1 MQKDKRKTMSFSSRV
16 KNELCR
22 IVNDDKCCTLCE
34 ISAVLRLGAVFHTE
48 SDGFVTTNIITEN
61 AALARRIITDAVRM
75 FDFHPNIAVEKRK
88 KLKGHTVY
96 IAELKGAFV
105 TSVALG
111 DMGFIKLNDSSR
123 AVFSEIDQIT
133 GGDCCI
139 KSYLRGAF
147 LAAGSVSA
155 PDRGYHLEITAQN
168 EDEIARICKAME
180 SFGIKAKITNRKNHK
195 VCYVKEAEGI
205 ADFLNLTGAHKALLD
220 FENVRVLK
228 NLRNNINRVVNFE
241 TANLNKTVNAS
252 VSQCT
257 DIRLIE
263 RSMGYGLLSDDLRQM
278 AEVRIDNPEAS
289 LVELGE
295 LMIPV
300 LGKSGVSHRLGK
312 LHKLAENIR
321 DRNS

>member
-1 MQKDKRKTMSFSSRV
+1 MSFSAKV

-22 IVNDDKCCTLCE
+22 IVNEDKCCTLCE
-34 ISAVLRLGAVFHTE
+34 ISAVLRLGAVFNTE
-48 SDGFVTTNIITEN
+48 PDGYITTHIITEN

-88 KLKGHTVY
+88 KLKGHTAY
-96 IAELKGAFV
+96 IAELKGAFA

-111 DMGFIKLNDSSR
+111 DMGLIKLDDQGR
-123 AVFSEIDQIT
+123 AVFASIDQVT

-147 LAAGSVSA
+147 LAAGSVSS
-155 PDRGYHLEITAQN
+155 PDKGYHLEITALN
-168 EDEIARICKAME
+168 ENEIEQIRDAML
-180 SFGIKAKITNRKNHK
+180 SFGINAKITNRKNHK

-205 ADFLNLTGAHKALLD
+205 VDFLNLTGAHKALLD

-228 NLRNNINRVVNFE
+228 NVRNNINRVVNFE

-252 VSQCT
+252 VTQCE

-263 RSMGYGLLSDDLRQM
+263 RKMGIGGLSDDLRLM
-278 AEVRIDNPEAS
+278 AEIRIENPEAS
-289 LVELGE
+289 LSELG
-295 LMIPV
+295 LMMNPQ

-312 LHKLAENIR
+312 LHKIAEQIR
-321 DRNS
+321 DRNL

>member
-1 MQKDKRKTMSFSSRV
+1 MSFSSRV

-22 IVNDDKCCTLCE
+22 IVSDDKCCTLCE
-34 ISAVLRLGAVFHTE
+34 ISAVLRLGAVFSQE
-48 SDGFVTTNIITEN
+48 PDGYITTHIITEN

-75 FDFHPNIAVEKRK
+75 FDFHPNVAVEKRK

-96 IAELKGAFV
+96 IAELKGTFA
-105 TSVALG
+105 TSIALG
-111 DMGFIKLNDSSR
+111 DMGFIKLEDGNKP
-123 AVFSEIDQIT
+123 VFAGIEQIT
-133 GGDCCI
+133 GGECCVR
-139 KSYLRGAF
+139 SYLRGAF

-168 EDEIARICKAME
+168 PEEIEHIRQAME
-180 SFGIKAKITNRKNHK
+180 SFGINAKITKRKNHK

-205 ADFLNLTGAHKALLD
+205 ADFLNLTGAHKSLLD

-228 NLRNNINRVVNFE
+228 NVRNNINRVVNFE

-252 VSQCT
+252 LTQCE

-263 RSMGYGLLSDDLRQM
+263 KTMGMGGLSDDLRQM
-278 AEVRIDNPEAS
+278 AEVRLENPEAS
-289 LVELGE
+289 LAELGT
-295 LMIPV
+295 MMVPP

-312 LHKLAENIR
+312 LHKIAESIR
-321 DRNS
+321 DRNPG

>member
-1 MQKDKRKTMSFSSRV
+1 MSFSAKV

-22 IVNDDKCCTLCE
+22 IVNEDKCCTLCE
-34 ISAVLRLGAVFHTE
+34 ISAVLRLGAVFNIE
-48 SDGFVTTNIITEN
+48 SDGYITTHIITEN
-61 AALARRIITDAVRM
+61 ASLARRIITDAVKM

-88 KLKGHTVY
+88 KLKGHTAY
-96 IAELKGAFV
+96 IAELKGAFA

-111 DMGFIKLNDSSR
+111 DMGFIKLDDDNK
-123 AVFSEIDQIT
+123 AVFSSIDNVT

-147 LAAGSVSA
+147 LAAGSVSS
-155 PDRGYHLEITAQN
+155 PDKGYHLEITAIN
-168 EDEIARICKAME
+168 IDEIERIRQAMV
-180 SFGIKAKITNRKNHK
+180 SFGINAKITNRKNHK

-205 ADFLNLTGAHKALLD
+205 VDFLNLTGAHKALLD

-228 NLRNNINRVVNFE
+228 NVRNNINRVVNFE

-252 VSQCT
+252 VTLCE

-263 RSMGYGLLSDDLRQM
+263 RKMGIGSLSDDLRLM
-278 AEVRIDNPEAS
+278 AEMRIENPEAS
-289 LVELGE
+289 LVELGM
-295 LMIPV
+295 LMTPQ

-312 LHKLAENIR
+312 LHKIAEGIR

>member
-1 MQKDKRKTMSFSSRV
+1 MSFSSLV

-34 ISAVLRLGAVFHTE
+34 ISAVLRLGAVFTE
-48 SDGFVTTNIITEN
+48 EPDGYITTHIITEN
-61 AALARRIITDAVRM
+61 AALARRIIMDAVRM

-96 IAELKGAFV
+96 IAELKGTFA
-105 TSVALG
+105 TSIALG
-111 DMGFIKLNDSSR
+111 DMGFIKLKKGGKPIF
-123 AVFSEIDQIT
+123 AGIEQIT
-133 GGDCCI
+133 GGECCVR
-139 KSYLRGAF
+139 SYLRGAF

-168 EDEIARICKAME
+168 PDEIEHIRQAME
-180 SFGIKAKITNRKNHK
+180 SFGINAKITNRKNHK

-205 ADFLNLTGAHKALLD
+205 ADFLNLTGAHKSLLD

-228 NLRNNINRVVNFE
+228 NVRNNINRVVNFE

-252 VSQCT
+252 LTQCG

-263 RSMGYGLLSDDLRQM
+263 RTMGIGSLTEDLRQM
-278 AEVRIDNPEAS
+278 AEIRLENPEAS
-289 LVELGE
+289 LAELGT
-295 LMIPV
+295 LMMPP

-312 LHKLAENIR
+312 LHKIAESIR
-321 DRNS
+321 DRNPG

>member
-1 MQKDKRKTMSFSSRV
+1 MSFSSQV

-22 IVNDDKCCTLCE
+22 IENDDKCCTLCE
-34 ISAVLRLGAVFHTE
+34 ISAVLRLGAVYHNE
-48 SDGFVTTNIITEN
+48 PDGYITTRIITEN

-96 IAELKGAFV
+96 ISELKGTFA

-111 DMGFIKLNDSSR
+111 DMGFIRLDDSGKPE
-123 AVFSEIDQIT
+123 FSEIDQIT
-133 GGDCCI
+133 GGDCCL

-147 LAAGSVSA
+147 LAAGSISA

-168 EDEIARICKAME
+168 AGEIEHIQSAME
-180 SFGIKAKITNRKNHK
+180 NFGIKARVTDRKNHK

-228 NLRNNINRVVNFE
+228 DVRNNINRVVNFE

-252 VSQCT
+252 LRQCE

-263 RSMGYGLLSDDLRQM
+263 KTIGTGGLSDDLRQM
-278 AEVRIDNPEAS
+278 AEIRLENPEVS
-289 LVELGE
+289 LAELGK
-295 LMIPV
+295 MMNPP
-300 LGKSGVSHRLGK
+300 LGKSGVSHRLNK
-312 LHKLAENIR
+312 LHKMAESIR
-321 DRNS
+321 DRKPG

>member
-1 MQKDKRKTMSFSSRV
+1 MSFSSRV

-34 ISAVLRLGAVFHTE
+34 ISAVLRLGAVFRLE
-48 SDGFVTTNIITEN
+48 SDGFITTNIITEN

-96 IAELKGAFV
+96 IAELKGAFA

-111 DMGFIKLNDSSR
+111 DMGFIRIDDKGR
-123 AVFSEIDQIT
+123 PVFSDINQIS
-133 GGDCCI
+133 GGECCQ
-139 KSYLRGAF
+139 KAYLRGAF

-168 EDEIARICKAME
+168 PGEIERIKLAMN
-180 SFGIKAKITNRKNHK
+180 SFGINAKITNRKNHK

-228 NLRNNINRVVNFE
+228 NVRNNINRVVNFE

-252 VSQCT
+252 VSQCD

-263 RSMGYGLLSDDLRQM
+263 RTMGMGGISDDLRMM
-278 AEVRIDNPEAS
+278 AEVRIENPEAS
-289 LVELGE
+289 LSELGK
-295 LMIPV
+295 LMVPP

-312 LHKLAENIR
+312 LHKIAEAIR
-321 DRNS
+321 DRNY

>member
-1 MQKDKRKTMSFSSRV
+1 MSFSSQV

-34 ISAVLRLGAVFHTE
+34 ISAVLRLGAVFHNE
-48 SDGFVTTNIITEN
+48 PDGHITTRIITEN
-61 AALARRIITDAVRM
+61 ASLARRIITDAVRM

-96 IAELKGAFV
+96 IAELKGSFE

-111 DMGFIKLNDSSR
+111 DMGFIRLDENGK
-123 AVFSEIDQIT
+123 AVFSSIDIIS
-133 GGDCCI
+133 GGECCL

-155 PDRGYHLEITAQN
+155 PDRGYHLEITALN
-168 EDEIARICKAME
+168 TSEIERIREAMA
-180 SFGIKAKITNRKNHK
+180 SFKIKAKITNRKKHK

-205 ADFLNLTGAHKALLD
+205 SDFLNLTGAHKALMD

-228 NLRNNINRVVNFE
+228 NVRNNINRVVNFE

-252 VSQCT
+252 IMQCE

-263 RSMGYGLLSDDLRQM
+263 RNMGMSFLSDDLRQM
-278 AEVRIDNPEAS
+278 AEIRLENPEAS
-289 LVELGE
+289 LSELGQ
-295 LMIPV
+295 LIVPP

-312 LHKLAENIR
+312 LRKIADRIR
-321 DRNS
+321 DKY

>member
-1 MQKDKRKTMSFSSRV
+1 MSFSSRV

-34 ISAVLRLGAVFHTE
+34 ISAVLRLGAVFQTE
-48 SDGFVTTNIITEN
+48 PDGFITTNIITEN

-96 IAELKGAFV
+96 IAELKGAFA

-111 DMGFIKLNDSSR
+111 DMGFIRIDEKR
-123 AVFSEIDQIT
+123 KPVFSDIDQIT
-133 GGDCCI
+133 GGECCM

-147 LAAGSVSA
+147 LAAGSVST

-168 EDEIARICKAME
+168 VGEIERIRLAME
-180 SFGIKAKITNRKNHK
+180 SFGINAKITNRKNYK

-205 ADFLNLTGAHKALLD
+205 SDFLNLTGAHKALLD

-228 NLRNNINRVVNFE
+228 NVRNNINRVVNFE

-252 VSQCT
+252 IWQCE

-263 RSMGYGLLSDDLRQM
+263 KNMSMGSMSDDLRMM
-278 AEVRIDNPEAS
+278 AEVRLENPEAS
-289 LVELGE
+289 LSELGQ
-295 LMIPV
+295 LMTPP

-312 LHKLAENIR
+312 LHKIAETIR
-321 DRNS
+321 DKKY

>member
-1 MQKDKRKTMSFSSRV
+1 MSFSSKV

-22 IVNDDKCCTLCE
+22 IINDDKCCTLCE
-34 ISAVLRLGAVFHTE
+34 VSAVLRLGAVFRQE
-48 SDGFVTTNIITEN
+48 PDGFITTNIITEN

-96 IAELKGAFV
+96 IAELKGTFA
-105 TSVALG
+105 TSVAIG
-111 DMGFIKLNDSSR
+111 DMGFIGLDSQNKPI
-123 AVFSEIDQIT
+123 FSDIDQII
-133 GGDCCI
+133 GGECCL

-155 PDRGYHLEITAQN
+155 PDKGYHLEITAQN
-168 EDEIARICKAME
+168 EGEIERIKLAME
-180 SFGIKAKITNRKNHK
+180 SFGINAKITNRKNHL

-228 NLRNNINRVVNFE
+228 NVRNNINRVVNFE

-252 VSQCT
+252 VTQCE

-263 RSMGYGLLSDDLRQM
+263 KNMGMGSLSDDLRMM
-278 AEVRIDNPEAS
+278 AEVRIENPESS
-289 LVELGE
+289 LSELGS
-295 LMIPV
+295 LMVPP
-300 LGKSGVSHRLGK
+300 LGKSGVSHRLSK
-312 LHKLAENIR
+312 LHKIAEAIR
-321 DRNS
+321 DRIY

>member
-1 MQKDKRKTMSFSSRV
+1 MSFSSRV

-22 IVNDDKCCTLCE
+22 ILNDDKCCTLCE
-34 ISAVLRLGAVFHTE
+34 ISAVLRLGAVFHPE
-48 SDGFVTTNIITEN
+48 PDGYITTNIITEN

-96 IAELKGAFV
+96 IAELKGAFA

-111 DMGFIKLNDSSR
+111 DMGFIRLDDKGR
-123 AVFSEIDQIT
+123 PVFSDIDQIT
-133 GGDCCI
+133 GGECCM

-168 EDEIARICKAME
+168 EREIERIRLGME

-228 NLRNNINRVVNFE
+228 NVRNNINRVVNFE

-252 VSQCT
+252 LSQCE

-263 RSMGYGLLSDDLRQM
+263 RNMGIRSISDDLRMM
-278 AEVRIDNPEAS
+278 AEVRIENPEAS
-289 LVELGE
+289 LSELGM
-295 LMIPV
+295 LMTPP

-312 LHKLAENIR
+312 LHKIAEAIR
-321 DRNS
+321 DRKY

>member
-1 MQKDKRKTMSFSSRV
+1 MSFSSRV

-34 ISAVLRLGAVFHTE
+34 ISAVLRLGAVFRTE
-48 SDGFVTTNIITEN
+48 PDGFITTNIITEN

-96 IAELKGAFV
+96 IAELKGAFA

-111 DMGFIKLNDSSR
+111 DMGFIRIDEKGKP
-123 AVFSEIDQIT
+123 VFTDIDQIT
-133 GGDCCI
+133 GGECCI

-147 LAAGSVSA
+147 LAAGSVSS

-168 EDEIARICKAME
+168 VGEIERIRLAME
-180 SFGIKAKITNRKNHK
+180 SFGINAKITNRKNHK

-205 ADFLNLTGAHKALLD
+205 ADFLILTGAHKALLD

-228 NLRNNINRVVNFE
+228 NVRNNINRVVNFE

-252 VSQCT
+252 LSQCE

-263 RSMGYGLLSDDLRQM
+263 KNMGMGSMSDDLRMM
-278 AEVRIDNPEAS
+278 AEVRIENPEAS
-289 LVELGE
+289 LSELGQ
-295 LMIPV
+295 LMNPP

-312 LHKLAENIR
+312 LHKIAETIR
-321 DRNS
+321 DRKY